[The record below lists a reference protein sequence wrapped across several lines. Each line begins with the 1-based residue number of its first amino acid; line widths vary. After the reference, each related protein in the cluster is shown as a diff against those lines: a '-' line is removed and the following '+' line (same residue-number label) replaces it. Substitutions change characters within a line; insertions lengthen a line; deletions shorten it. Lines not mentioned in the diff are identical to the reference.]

1 MPAAAEPFAP
11 AGPFATYR
19 VGGAV
24 RDRLLGLPVNDQDF
38 VVVGARQ
45 ADLEALG
52 FRAVGRDFPV
62 FLHPD
67 SQAEYALAR
76 TERKHGRG
84 YRGFVVDAD
93 PSVTL
98 EDDLRRRDLTIN
110 AMAEDPQ
117 GRVVDP
123 WGGQADLQ
131 ARVLRH
137 VSPAFAEDPV
147 RLLRLARFAARFE
160 PLGFTVA
167 PETLDLLRAM
177 VAAGELDHL
186 VPERVWAE
194 LERALREARPSAC
207 LRLLRDSGA
216 LAALLPELDALYGTP
231 QRAEFHPEVDTGRH
245 QELVSDMAAALA
257 PGDSRVGWA
266 ALLHDLGKGVTPA
279 AELPAHRGHEHAG
292 LPLVEAVNARLKVPR
307 EHGELARLA
316 CRHHLDIHRA
326 AELRPATV
334 VDLLASV
341 DAFRRPQRFERLL
354 LACEADARGRA
365 GRQDD
370 AYPQAGRLR
379 AALAA
384 ARTVDAGAVAARI
397 AGTGVDIAGAVREAR
412 IRAVRALA
420 VPDPT
425 G

>member
-1 MPAAAEPFAP
+1 MPAAAEPFPP

-24 RDRLLGLPVNDQDF
+24 RDRLLGLPVHDEDF
-38 VVVGARQ
+38 VVVGANQ
-45 ADLEALG
+45 AGLEALG

-76 TERKHGRG
+76 TERKQGRG

-110 AMAEDPQ
+110 AMAEDAQ
-117 GRVVDP
+117 GRVIDP

-147 RLLRLARFAARFE
+147 RLLRLARFAARFA

-177 VAAGELDHL
+177 VAAGELDDL

-216 LAALLPELDALYGTP
+216 LAVLLPELDALYGTP
-231 QRAEFHPEVDTGRH
+231 QRPEFHPEVDTGRH

-257 PGDSRVGWA
+257 PGDSQVGWA

-292 LPLVEAVNARLKVPR
+292 LPLVEAVNARLKAPR
-307 EHGELARLA
+307 EHADLARLA

-334 VDLLASV
+334 VDLLATV

-365 GRQDD
+365 GRQGDP
-370 AYPQAGRLR
+370 YPQAGRLR

-384 ARTVDAGAVAARI
+384 ASAVDAGAVAARV
-397 AGTGVDIAGAVREAR
+397 AGTDADIAGAVRQAR
-412 IRAVRALA
+412 IAAVRALEA
-420 VPDPT
+420 D
-425 G
+425 

>member
-1 MPAAAEPFAP
+1 MPAAAEPFPP

-24 RDRLLGLPVNDQDF
+24 RDRLLGLPVHDEDF
-38 VVVGARQ
+38 VVVGANQ
-45 ADLEALG
+45 AGLEALG

-76 TERKHGRG
+76 TERKQGRG

-110 AMAEDPQ
+110 AMAEDAQ
-117 GRVVDP
+117 GRVIDP

-147 RLLRLARFAARFE
+147 RLLRLARFAARFA

-177 VAAGELDHL
+177 VAAGELDDL

-216 LAALLPELDALYGTP
+216 LAVLLPELDALYGTP
-231 QRAEFHPEVDTGRH
+231 QRPEFHPEVDTGRH

-257 PGDSRVGWA
+257 PGDSQVGWA

-292 LPLVEAVNARLKVPR
+292 LPLVEAVNARLKAPR
-307 EHGELARLA
+307 EHADLARLA

-334 VDLLASV
+334 VDLLATV

-365 GRQDD
+365 GRHGDP
-370 AYPQAGRLR
+370 YPQAGRLR

-384 ARTVDAGAVAARI
+384 ASAVDAGAVAARV
-397 AGTGVDIAGAVREAR
+397 AGTDADIAGAVRQAR
-412 IRAVRALA
+412 IAAVRALEA
-420 VPDPT
+420 D
-425 G
+425 

>member
-1 MPAAAEPFAP
+1 MPAAPEPFAP

-24 RDRLLGLPVNDQDF
+24 RDRLLGLPVHDQDF

-45 ADLEALG
+45 AELEALG

-76 TERKHGRG
+76 TERKQGRG
-84 YRGFVVDAD
+84 YRGFAVDAD
-93 PSVTL
+93 PSVSL

-110 AMAEDPQ
+110 AMAEDAD
-117 GRVVDP
+117 GRVIDP

-147 RLLRLARFAARFE
+147 RLLRLARFAARFA

-167 PETLDLLRAM
+167 PETLDLLRGM

-194 LERALREARPSAC
+194 LERALREARPSAT
-207 LRLLRDSGA
+207 LRVLRDSGA

-231 QRAEFHPEVDTGRH
+231 QRPEFHPEVDAGRH
-245 QELVSDMAAALA
+245 QELVSDMAAHLA
-257 PGDSRVGWA
+257 PGDSQVGWA
-266 ALLHDLGKGVTPA
+266 ALLHDLGKGVTA
-279 AELPAHRGHEHAG
+279 AGELPAHRGHEHAG
-292 LPLVEAVNARLKVPR
+292 LPLVDAVNARLKAPR
-307 EHGELARLA
+307 EHADLARLA

-334 VDLLASV
+334 VDLLATV

-370 AYPQAGRLR
+370 PYPQAGRLR

-384 ARTVDAGAVAARI
+384 ARAVDAGAVAARD
-397 AGTGVDIAGAVREAR
+397 AGTDADIAGAVRQAR
-412 IRAVRALA
+412 IRAVRELALPA
-420 VPDPT
+420 PT

>member
-1 MPAAAEPFAP
+1 MPVAPEPFAP
-11 AGPFATYR
+11 AGRFATYR

-24 RDRLLGLPVNDQDF
+24 RDRLLGLPVHDQDF

-52 FRAVGRDFPV
+52 FRGVGRDFPV

-76 TERKHGRG
+76 TERKQGRG

-93 PSVTL
+93 PSVSL

-110 AMAEDPQ
+110 AMAEDAQ
-117 GRVVDP
+117 GRVIDP

-137 VSPAFAEDPV
+137 VSSAFAEDPV
-147 RLLRLARFAARFE
+147 RLLRLARFAARFA

-167 PETLDLLRAM
+167 PETLDLLRGM

-207 LRLLRDSGA
+207 LRMLRDSGA
-216 LAALLPELDALYGTP
+216 LAVLLPELDALYGIP
-231 QRAEFHPEVDTGRH
+231 QRAEFHPEIDTGRH

-257 PGDSRVGWA
+257 PGDSQVGWA

-279 AELPAHRGHEHAG
+279 GELPAHRGHEHAG
-292 LPLVEAVNARLKVPR
+292 LPMVEAVNVRLKVPR
-307 EHGELARLA
+307 DHADLARLA

-334 VDLLASV
+334 VDLLAKV
-341 DAFRRPQRFERLL
+341 DAFRRPQRFQRLL

-370 AYPQAGRLR
+370 PYPQAGRLR

-384 ARTVDAGAVAARI
+384 ARAVDAGAVAARV
-397 AGTGVDIAGAVREAR
+397 AGTDADIAAAVREAR

-420 VPDPT
+420 LPDPT